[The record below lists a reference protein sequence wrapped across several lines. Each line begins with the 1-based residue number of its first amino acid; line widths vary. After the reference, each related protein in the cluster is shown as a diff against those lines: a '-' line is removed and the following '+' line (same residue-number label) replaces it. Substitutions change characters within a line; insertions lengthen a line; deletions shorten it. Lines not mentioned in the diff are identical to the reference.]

1 MPKINAGRDSASNT
15 PATSA
20 SPLDCHPH
28 LQGKPAT
35 VHQQT
40 SQLQKLDSAFDRDAT
55 REIQYVKND
64 LASNKEQDF
73 DDSASE
79 KEALSE
85 GTKALLKQLPR
96 MPAAPQDQPKA
107 ASKAPQTAAPPL
119 PEPAVYEESSWEP
132 SVLPAE
138 LQDQLT
144 NHAGKLSGSCISMG
158 CQWSSLTYQEDT
170 PLQHV
175 LLACIIR
182 ICMFSCSDVACR
194 GVSACSWLHISL
206 TQQAE
211 HRASRQTEAA
221 CWCREGGGSACCCAE
236 CCS

>member
-1 MPKINAGRDSASNT
+1 MLKFYAGRDPASG
-15 PATSA
+15 PSATSA
-20 SPLDCHPH
+20 HPLDCHPH

-85 GTKALLKQLPR
+85 ETKALLKQLPR

-107 ASKAPQTAAPPL
+107 ASKAPEAATP
-119 PEPAVYEESSWEP
+119 VYEESSWEP

-144 NHAGKLSGSCISMG
+144 DHAGKLSGTCISMG
-158 CQWSSLTYQEDT
+158 CQWCSLT
-170 PLQHV
+170 
-175 LLACIIR
+175 
-182 ICMFSCSDVACR
+182 
-194 GVSACSWLHISL
+194 
-206 TQQAE
+206 
-211 HRASRQTEAA
+211 
-221 CWCREGGGSACCCAE
+221 
-236 CCS
+236 